1 MSYST
6 LRDMPIRMRR
16 CRKRK
21 SPLIR
26 LAPRSVFV
34 EERERL
40 IDEVTIKLLAHV
52 VLDVARHADQNAALQ
67 KKKKPADQTCTED
80 FTGGDREFRPGQ
92 LSPVRVDRLADDEWN
107 KKSGSY
113 AAEDTRDA
121 DR

>member
-67 KKKKPADQTCTED
+67 KKKKPADQTCTEI
-80 FTGGDREFRPGQ
+80 G
-92 LSPVRVDRLADDEWN
+92 VRGR
-107 KKSGSY
+107 
-113 AAEDTRDA
+113 TRAA
-121 DR
+121 DRRGDDKTPGACRTRRCATCRSECGVAEKEKAR